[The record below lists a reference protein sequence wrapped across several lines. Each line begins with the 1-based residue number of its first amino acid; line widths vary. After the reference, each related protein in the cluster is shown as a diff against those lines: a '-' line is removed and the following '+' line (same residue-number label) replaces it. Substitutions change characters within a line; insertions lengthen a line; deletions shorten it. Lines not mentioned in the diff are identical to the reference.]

1 MKPYVICH
9 MMQSV
14 DGRIACDMVDKISGD
29 EYYDA
34 LGSLDCQAHIEG
46 RHSYQIHRCGFVEF
60 KPTVQGHIAEPA
72 VYVAGRADVYTVSVD
87 TRGTLLWDDGD
98 NSGHICIVSLKA
110 SPGYLDYLRAKGIS
124 YIAVG
129 EDRIDLAR
137 AASIL
142 HDKFGVKRIA
152 VVGGGEINGG
162 FLAAGLLDEI
172 SVMTAPGIDGRKGQP
187 ALFDGI
193 ADKPRFSPTRL
204 EFKEVSTYPN
214 GVLWARYKVVK

>member
-1 MKPYVICH
+1 MKPYIICH

-14 DGRIACDMVDKISGD
+14 DGRIACDMVDNISGD
-29 EYYDA
+29 EYSDA
-34 LGSLDCQAHIEG
+34 LDSLDCQAHIEG
-46 RHSYQIHRCGFVEF
+46 RHSYQIHRCGFEEF
-60 KPTVQGHIAEPA
+60 KPTAPGRIAEPA
-72 VYVAGRADVYTVSVD
+72 VYVAGSAEVYNVSVD
-87 TRGTLLWDDGD
+87 TRGTLLWDDD

-110 SPGYLDYLRAKGIS
+110 SPEYLDYLRAKGIS

-129 EDRIDLAR
+129 DDRIDLAR
-137 AASIL
+137 AVGIL
-142 HDKFGVKRIA
+142 HDKFGVRRIA

-187 ALFDGI
+187 ALFDGV
-193 ADKPRFSPTRL
+193 ADSPGFLPARL

-214 GVLWARYKVVK
+214 GVLWARYKVVR

>member
-72 VYVAGRADVYTVSVD
+72 VYVAGRAAGVYSVS
-87 TRGTLLWDDGD
+87 GD

-110 SPGYLDYLRAKGIS
+110 SPEYLDYLRAKGIS

-137 AASIL
+137 AAAIL

-193 ADKPRFSPTRL
+193 ADKPEFSPTRL